1 MKVFTVFT
9 ARLLSAVAAS
19 LDTPLENILFPI
31 RLGATP
37 IILSIIKKSCSP
49 IFLRDLN
56 LISTGSARGNEES
69 WSNRLHIRN
78 HPAGWMKNRD
88 FHLRR
93 RLYSSSKWSLATRVA
108 SHDSVTQPGSSSL
121 AVRSRQGCGEWPMP
135 LLPRRDSVS
144 THFACLPILARAPL
158 VLAHVHTVPA
168 KMGPVFGFWDARGT
182 RRSGGHVATLVGT
195 RAVFA

>member
-49 IFLRDLN
+49 IFLRDLLN
-56 LISTGSARGNEES
+56 LNRPARRVLIQQVIYKKS
-69 WSNRLHIRN
+69 S
-78 HPAGWMKNRD
+78 PAGWMKNRD

-121 AVRSRQGCGEWPMP
+121 AIRSRQGCGEWPMP